1 MKNKKTFLLQS
12 GFWYFKT
19 KGPFLW
25 ICKNLDLNFFLR
37 LIHLSMVNLWHF
49 WYEWEFLY
57 SSLIIFFLLSAGACT
72 RYHTQKY
79 NNLLFKTSNLQNIHT
94 HSKYVFADVFLHLRH
109 YCLQFNFF
117 NYCEMYFY
125 SISNAFSNYV
135 ALHFELIFICFCHCD
150 RNDSSLSFFATLA
163 QILRSF
169 MDVSC
174 QAQYC
179 YIPHPKK
186 V

>member
-1 MKNKKTFLLQS
+1 M
-12 GFWYFKT
+12 GFDISKQRGHFFEFVKI
-19 KGPFLW
+19 W
-25 ICKNLDLNFFLR
+25 IWFFFLR

-57 SSLIIFFLLSAGACT
+57 SSLIIFFLLSVGACT

-94 HSKYVFADVFLHLRH
+94 HSKYIFADVFLHLRH
-109 YCLQFNFF
+109 YCLRFNFF

-135 ALHFELIFICFCHCD
+135 ALHFELISFASVTVIEMIRHC
-150 RNDSSLSFFATLA
+150 SVFATLA

-169 MDVSC
+169 LDVSC

-179 YIPHPKK
+179 YIPRPKK